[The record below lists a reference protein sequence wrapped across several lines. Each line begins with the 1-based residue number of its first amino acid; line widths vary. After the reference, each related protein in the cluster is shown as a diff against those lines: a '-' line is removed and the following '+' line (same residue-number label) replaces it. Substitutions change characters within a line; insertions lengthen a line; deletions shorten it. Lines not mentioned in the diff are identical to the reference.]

1 MTTEIHC
8 NNFKISTSS
17 PFKLTCSIGV
27 QCFRHSRD
35 IFRSNKLL
43 PQLIVFSCS
52 IRSYQL
58 SKSLVSQWQRFL
70 KIISPTQGIF
80 PISYTRQVPRLVSGC
95 LRTWSRRDIAIN
107 IQLKVI
113 SGKLS
118 MTACFGNDCLK
129 QVEAQL

>member
-17 PFKLTCSIGV
+17 PFKLTCSIGI
-27 QCFRHSRD
+27 QCFRHSHD

-58 SKSLVSQWQRFL
+58 SKSLLSQWPRFL
-70 KIISPTQGIF
+70 KIISPTQGIL
-80 PISYTRQVPRLVSGC
+80 PISYTRQVPHLVSGW
-95 LRTWSRRDIAIN
+95 LRPWSRHDIAIN
-107 IQLKVI
+107 IQFKGYFWRTLH
-113 SGKLS
+113 
-118 MTACFGNDCLK
+118 DCLFW
-129 QVEAQL
+129 Q